1 MSNILIIKHGSLGDI
16 VQISGVL
23 RDIRENHPEDKIY
36 ILTTAPYVQ
45 LLSICP
51 YIDGT
56 LLDRRLP
63 RWNILYLLKLKKL
76 LKKFNFTQVYDLQN
90 SSRTS
95 FYRKYLLR
103 ISKWSSTETTL
114 DKGENKKDFD
124 KDSVLKRFEIQLN
137 RSGNKTKYTL
147 KPDLSWAVINV
158 DKIINKY
165 LSGKFILLFPF
176 CSPKLSHKKW
186 PYYNELIEII
196 KKEHQNLDV
205 VIAPGPDEIE
215 ESKQVNA
222 ISITEQN
229 KSINLLQLAGLIN
242 KSSYVIG
249 NDTGPAHMAAHLGKK
264 GIVIFG
270 YHTTPE
276 KVSIE
281 TEKYK
286 AITIDKLENLTVE
299 KVYQVVK
306 EEIKLIN

>member
-23 RDIRENHPEDKIY
+23 KDIRENHPEDKIL
-36 ILTTAPYVQ
+36 ILTTAPYVE

-51 YIDGT
+51 YVDGT
-56 LLDRRLP
+56 LIDRRLP

-76 LKKFNFTQVYDLQN
+76 LKKFNFSHVYDLQN

-95 FYRKYLLR
+95 FYRKFILN
-103 ISKWSSTETTL
+103 ISKWCSTQTTL
-114 DKGENKKDFD
+114 KKGENKKNFD
-124 KDSVLKRFEIQLN
+124 KDSVLKRFEIQLS
-137 RSGNKTKYTL
+137 RFGIQTKHTL
-147 KPDLSWAVINV
+147 KPDLSWSIVNI

-165 LSGKFILLFPF
+165 LNGKYILLFPF

-186 PYYNELIEII
+186 PYYNELIKII
-196 KKEHQNLDV
+196 KKENTNLEV

-215 ESKQVNA
+215 ESKQVKA

-229 KSINLLQLAGLIN
+229 KSINLSQLAGLIN
-242 KSSYVIG
+242 KSSYVIA

-270 YHTTPE
+270 HHTTPE

-281 TEKYK
+281 TNEYK
-286 AITIDKLENLTVE
+286 AITVDSLENLKAE
-299 KVYQVVK
+299 KVYEMIK